1 MSESS
6 LDDGLPC
13 AMLARVLLEKCSCWW
28 QVLVLLSEHDWCK
41 EVLREHVSGAR
52 SVPALGTP
60 PFTPRCGTPGRGL
73 VTALAVYSSSLC
85 SSVLSKMRA
94 IQAHTSSPDNAIC
107 FDMHGMTGWYKAF
120 PLLQSCQ
127 FSFATCDYFYGVYFN
142 IHVMHPK
149 CLEIACMPLCRRHF
163 QAVAPKPPVSGHLWS
178 WCAPT
183 SARRFA

>member
-1 MSESS
+1 MGYHVQC
-6 LDDGLPC
+6 LPVFCWRNAPADGKSWFC
-13 AMLARVLLEKCSCWW
+13 FQNMTAAKKHWGNI
-28 QVLVLLSEHDWCK
+28 
-41 EVLREHVSGAR
+41 SGAR

-60 PFTPRCGTPGRGL
+60 PFTPQCGTLWRGL
-73 VTALAVYSSSLC
+73 VTALAVYSSSLR

-107 FDMHGMTGWYKAF
+107 FDTHGMTGWYKAF

-127 FSFATCDYFYGVYFN
+127 FSSATCDYFYGVYFN

-149 CLEIACMPLCRRHF
+149 CLEITCMSLCRRHF
-163 QAVAPKPPVSGHLWS
+163 QAVAPKPPVPGHLWS